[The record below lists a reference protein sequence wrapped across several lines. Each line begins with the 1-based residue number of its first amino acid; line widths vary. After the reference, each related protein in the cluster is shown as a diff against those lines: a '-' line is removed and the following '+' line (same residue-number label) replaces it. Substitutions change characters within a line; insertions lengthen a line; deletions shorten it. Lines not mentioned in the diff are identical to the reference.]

1 MLSVLIVLVLI
12 WNVYIGYNRGII
24 LQSFYTLG
32 ALVSLLVAHHFYVG
46 LAHKITLWI
55 PYSNPVEGVA
65 TFFFKEVDLFDL
77 SKVYYAGIAFFA
89 LFLGTYAVVRLV
101 GVLVHFFPIDYF
113 DNQRAKV
120 ISGILALL
128 VSLLFVSMALSILA
142 TIPMPFIQNHL
153 QASSLSRLLIEHF
166 PPFTTVIHKL
176 WIQAIV

>member
-77 SKVYYAGIAFFA
+77 SKVYYAGIAFFCS
-89 LFLGTYAVVRLV
+89 LFRNLCCGSTCWGTGPL
-101 GVLVHFFPIDYF
+101 FP
-113 DNQRAKV
+113 N
-120 ISGILALL
+120 
-128 VSLLFVSMALSILA
+128 
-142 TIPMPFIQNHL
+142 
-153 QASSLSRLLIEHF
+153 
-166 PPFTTVIHKL
+166 
-176 WIQAIV
+176 